1 MTGPPV
7 VETAARRRKES
18 SASRAGWDQ
27 PPAVASPTLNE
38 SWTPRPCHWRTP
50 QLLFALDPQQQQLA
64 KDFSWGNLLCSPIV
78 VSMRYILVALDTQL
92 LLYGKFDGQ
101 PQLGA
106 KSIAPFTKLSLDPT
120 DDGTSF
126 GDDKILQISFHEE
139 TGIVYAV
146 TVESIIYQV
155 KLVLDD
161 NNNDTPPT
169 FQMMHSW
176 ITRQLGV
183 TCMATHSDTP
193 EKGFDTVCVGY
204 RSGHIEAWKVPQIFK
219 EDPKGKTR
227 MPPRKISRDVLLEW
241 DGFLHDSVRTLSFL
255 PNDKSDDELLLMAV
269 VSIVTLD
276 KGTEQP
282 TSTMLKILDL
292 KQIKSEKQKQDTAT
306 ATASGDSSLSLE
318 HYSLAPSRGMEL
330 VDASTVSM
338 SKDPC
343 LPKRVPVMDGQRS
356 NAACN
361 FSVGTTHFSSLAFS
375 DGTIGLFSRNNDS
388 LGIAEANRQ
397 VLLSYPAIGGG
408 HVLLDD
414 DDNNNNNNNNK
425 NGKNSCLAVCLRGG
439 TCYLIPVSTENSSND
454 DDNSSIV
461 AIPFPH
467 DIEMDLSDVY
477 VQAFTAG
484 NLTMDGI
491 DLPVLIYAWPG
502 GVMDIYSCGLVADSK
517 TKLPDKDEIFVSRA
531 QKRCLRDLIDGQA
544 ISLVTQILEEST
556 ENTLLFQTSEWKE
569 LVEAIK
575 NDTISL
581 PEAGQEIPLESLLSK
596 EYQSLRNVLLSLAL
610 VKE

>member
-1 MTGPPV
+1 MQMTGPPV
-7 VETAARRRKES
+7 VETAAKTRRRTES
-18 SASRAGWDQ
+18 SKSATHPGWDQ

-50 QLLFALDPQQQQLA
+50 QRLFVLDPQQQQLA

-78 VSMRYILVALDTQL
+78 VSKRYILVALDTQL
-92 LLYGKFDGQ
+92 LLYGNFDGQ
-101 PQLGA
+101 PQLGT
-106 KSIAPFTKLSLDPT
+106 KSIAPFTNFSLDAT

-126 GDDKILQISFHEE
+126 GDDKILQITFYEE
-139 TGIVYAV
+139 TSIVYAV
-146 TVESIIYQV
+146 TVEACVYQV

-161 NNNDTPPT
+161 NNGTTPT

-183 TCMATHSDTP
+183 TCMATHSNHP
-193 EKGFDTVCVGY
+193 ESGFDTICVGY
-204 RSGHIEAWKVPQIFK
+204 RSGHIEAWKVPQVFK
-219 EDPKGKTR
+219 EDPKRKTR
-227 MPPRKISRDVLLEW
+227 MPPRKSSRDVILEW
-241 DGFLHDSVRTLSFL
+241 DGFLYNSVRTLSFL
-255 PNDKSDDELLLMAV
+255 PSGKEDDELLLMAV

-276 KGTEQP
+276 KGAEQP
-282 TSTMLKILDL
+282 TSSMLKILDL
-292 KQIKSEKQKQDTAT
+292 KQMKSEKQKQETTTTAFT
-306 ATASGDSSLSLE
+306 GESSLSLE
-318 HYSLAPSRGMEL
+318 HYSLAPPRGMEL
-330 VDASTVSM
+330 VDASTLSL

-343 LPKRVPVMDGQRS
+343 LPKRVPVLDGQRA
-356 NAACN
+356 NGACN
-361 FSVGTTHFSSLAFS
+361 FSVGTTNISSIAFS

-388 LGIAEANRQ
+388 LGIAEANHQ
-397 VLLSYPAIGGG
+397 VLLSYPAIGSG
-408 HVLLDD
+408 HVLLADD
-414 DDNNNNNNNNK
+414 END
-425 NGKNSCLAVCLRGG
+425 KNSCLAVCLRGG
-439 TCYLIPVSTENSSND
+439 TCYLIPVSIADSN
-454 DDNSSIV
+454 NNEHSIV

-491 DLPVLIYAWPG
+491 DRPVLIYAWPG

-517 TKLPDKDEIFVSRA
+517 VSLPKPDEIFVSRA

-544 ISLVTQILEEST
+544 ISLVTQILEESRD
-556 ENTLLFQTSEWKE
+556 NNPLLQTSEWKE
-569 LVEAIK
+569 LLEEYK
-575 NDTISL
+575 
-581 PEAGQEIPLESLLSK
+581 AGRIPLGQDIPLESLLSK